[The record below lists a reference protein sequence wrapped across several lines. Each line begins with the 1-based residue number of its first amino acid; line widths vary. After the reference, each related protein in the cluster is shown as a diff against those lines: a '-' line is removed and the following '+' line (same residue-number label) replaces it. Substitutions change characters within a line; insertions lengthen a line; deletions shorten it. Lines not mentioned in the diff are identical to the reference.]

1 MTPGIVAD
9 AATLVLTHEPVPA
22 DQVVAGVPATG
33 FVEVDAFGDVE
44 VGVWE
49 MTPGAMRDVEADEV
63 FVVLAGTAT
72 VAFEEPALPAI
83 ELRPGSLV
91 RLTVGMRTL
100 WTVHETLR
108 KIYVAG

>member
-1 MTPGIVAD
+1 MTPGTVTD
-9 AATLVLTHEPVPA
+9 AATLALSHESVPA
-22 DQVVAGVPATG
+22 DQIVAGFPTTG
-33 FVEVDAFGDVE
+33 FAELDVVGGAE